1 MASIKP
7 KNSPWRREE
16 GNKGRASKERDCNT
30 MKLNELFKKH
40 KELEDEQLRVE
51 RFRDILRK
59 SPRANLLQLTMQ
71 LQGASLGDRG
81 NKEIKDVIV
90 YLRSIF

>member
-1 MASIKP
+1 
-7 KNSPWRREE
+7 
-16 GNKGRASKERDCNT
+16 

-59 SPRANLLQLTMQ
+59 SSRANLLQLTYAAA
-71 LQGASLGDRG
+71 GG
-81 NKEIKDVIV
+81 
-90 YLRSIF
+90 